1 MSRVN
6 YNKFK
11 IYDRVCFYGIY
22 GLVVFGN
29 VTKVEDY
36 DDDRQRLFIQGDD
49 MRLYEILSDRVTRLM
64 NESSHL

>member
-1 MSRVN
+1 MSKVN

-22 GLVVFGN
+22 GPVVFGT

-36 DDDRQRLFIQGDD
+36 DDDCQLLSIQGDD
-49 MRLYEILSDRVTRLM
+49 MWLYEILSNKVTRLM
-64 NESSHL
+64 NESSH

>member
-36 DDDRQRLFIQGDD
+36 DDRQRLFIQGDD

-64 NESSHL
+64 NESSHF

>member
-1 MSRVN
+1 MSKLN
-6 YNKFK
+6 FNKFK
-11 IYDRVCFYGIY
+11 IHDRVCFYGIY

-49 MRLYEILSDRVTRLM
+49 MRLYETLSDRVTRLM

>member
-11 IYDRVCFYGIY
+11 IHDRVCFYGIY
-22 GLVVFGN
+22 GLVVFGI

-36 DDDRQRLFIQGDD
+36 DDDRQRLFIRSDD
-49 MRLYEILSDRVTRLM
+49 MQLYEALSDRVTRLR